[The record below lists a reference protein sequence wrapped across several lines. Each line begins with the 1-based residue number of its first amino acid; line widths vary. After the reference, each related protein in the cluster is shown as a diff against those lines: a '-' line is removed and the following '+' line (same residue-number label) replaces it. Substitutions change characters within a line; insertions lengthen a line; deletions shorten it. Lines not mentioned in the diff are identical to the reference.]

1 MDSWRT
7 AKQLLYLGIIT
18 LVAILGIALC
28 VLLIGGSQLLSVQS
42 GSMEPAISEGD
53 LISVKSTPTR
63 DLRVG
68 DVITYT
74 ASDGSGQMITHR
86 IVAKTND
93 MAGRIVTQ
101 GDANETADQ
110 SIVPSQ
116 IVGRVERSVPYA
128 GFLVDFIK
136 QPLGLVL
143 LIYIPNLVIIYNEF
157 KNLSS
162 QFKRSRL
169 YRAPGYS
176 VHPGATS

>member
-7 AKQLLYLGIIT
+7 ARQLLYLGIIC
-18 LVAILGIALC
+18 LVAILGVALC

-42 GSMEPAISEGD
+42 GSMEPAIQKGD
-53 LISVKSTPTR
+53 LISVKRTPTR

-68 DVITYT
+68 DVITF
-74 ASDGSGQMITHR
+74 AAPDGSGQTITHR

-93 MAGRIVTQ
+93 MTGRIVTQ

-110 SIVPSQ
+110 AVMPSQ
-116 IVGRVERSVPYA
+116 IVGRVERHVPYA

-143 LIYIPNLVIIYNEF
+143 LIYIPTLLIVIHEIKYLTE
-157 KNLSS
+157 
-162 QFKRSRL
+162 QFRRTEA
-169 YRAPGYS
+169 YRDTS
-176 VHPGATS
+176 VPSAS